1 MGIFLIFGVKIQKEK
16 GTIFLHFGRQNSKL
30 DLKSLQNWIFRQNDG
45 FGPSVLNRNGV
56 WMCVARLF
64 IYESAWISHF
74 HRSNYGSGFRTR
86 QWPSTEFYIW
96 HQQQPQVLWLHP
108 LYPKPVV
115 VSPLSVSTSVLSIP
129 DTLLRLTAL
138 KNVNSTALVSL
149 LIFDA
154 TKVGGKLDLSL
165 HYWSQWKILVPVTS
179 MHFS

>member
-1 MGIFLIFGVKIQKEK
+1 MGIFL
-16 GTIFLHFGRQNSKL
+16 FLVWKFNRKRLSLLKDFRRQNSKL
-30 DLKSLQNWIFRQNDG
+30 DLKSLQNWIFRQKDV
-45 FGPSVLNRNGV
+45 FGPSVFNRNGV

-115 VSPLSVSTSVLSIP
+115 VSPLSVSTCFEHFRH
-129 DTLLRLTAL
+129 TFE
-138 KNVNSTALVSL
+138 
-149 LIFDA
+149 FD
-154 TKVGGKLDLSL
+154 S
-165 HYWSQWKILVPVTS
+165 S
-179 MHFS
+179 